1 MLQLA
6 VSTIDESNFRFDV
19 TYSKVH
25 VRRATIKRKVR
36 ESARVTRG
44 ARSFT
49 RVWRE

>member
-6 VSTIDESNFRFDV
+6 ANTIDEFNFRVDV
-19 TYSKVH
+19 TYSYVH
-25 VRRATIKRKVR
+25 VRRTTIKRKVR
-36 ESARVTRG
+36 KSARVTRG